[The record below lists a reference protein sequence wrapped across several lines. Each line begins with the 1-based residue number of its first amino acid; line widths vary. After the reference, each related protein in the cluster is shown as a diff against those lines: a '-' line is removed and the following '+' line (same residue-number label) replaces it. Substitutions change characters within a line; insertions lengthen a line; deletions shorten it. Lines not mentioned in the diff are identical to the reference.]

1 MNMVDFYYIE
11 RKKPLN
17 DGDRLKVAVLTG
29 KKLEEYKKKYGC
41 REVANKKEYRVP
53 AITIIKDEVFVHS
66 LGYIKAKTIE
76 NIPSYDGL
84 RSSWNEYI
92 AKYGY
97 DCLFYS
103 LTGYELHTNDCCAY
117 KMQCE
122 FKSIILSNI
131 DLGEY
136 TELVHLFKTINSYQ
150 QSKLSDLSFLYKGE
164 DKNFLFEPSYGLVG
178 LMTTSPFYDTLK
190 HDDKLVKLYVRI
202 RSHELTVKG
211 DNLAISRKTA
221 EKEVDDGVFPVSMSE
236 RIRYLFGDECE
247 KTYREVVNKLYDVY
261 VNLSSKQ

>member
-17 DGDRLKVAVLTG
+17 GGDKLKVAVLKG
-29 KKLEEYKKKYGC
+29 KKLKEYKEKYGC

-53 AITIIKDEVFVHS
+53 AITVIKDDVFVHS
-66 LGYIKAKTIE
+66 LGYIKVKTFE
-76 NIPSYDGL
+76 NIPPYDGL
-84 RSSWNEYI
+84 KSSWNEYV

-122 FKSIILSNI
+122 FKSIVLSNI

-136 TELVHLFKTINSYQ
+136 TELVRLFKTINTYQ
-150 QSKLSDLSFLYKGE
+150 RAKLDGLSFLYKGE
-164 DKNFLFEPSYGLVG
+164 DKHFIFEPSYNLVG

-190 HDDKLVKLYVRI
+190 HDDKLTKLYICI
-202 RSHELTVKG
+202 RSNELTNK
-211 DNLAISRKTA
+211 DHNLSSSRKIA
-221 EKEVDDGVFPVSMSE
+221 EKEVADGIFPVSMSE
-236 RIRYLFGDECE
+236 RIKYLYGDECE
-247 KTYREVVNKLYDVY
+247 KTYREVVDKLYDIY
-261 VNLSSKQ
+261 VNLSDK